1 MYKVSDG
8 AVFVLPNTC
17 EGTMVMPA
25 VAAAA
30 PFKKD
35 LLFMFFGFV
44 AEEVTTLK
52 A

>member
-1 MYKVSDG
+1 
-8 AVFVLPNTC
+8 
-17 EGTMVMPA
+17 MVMPA
-25 VAAAA
+25 VAAVA

-52 A
+52 T